1 MSCFSHG
8 LSPCERNQ
16 GSWRSHD
23 LSCCLLPAP
32 GQLLLPDQAPQDGDA
47 SQQRNVIGTS
57 LSLVCSSRAPLLVSS
72 RSKTS
77 QG

>member
-1 MSCFSHG
+1 MSYFSHG

-16 GSWRSHD
+16 GSWRSRD

-32 GQLLLPDQAPQDGDA
+32 GQLLLPDQAPQDGDV
-47 SQQRNVIGTS
+47 SQQRNVVGTW
-57 LSLVCSSRAPLLVSS
+57 LSLVYSSHAPLLVSS
-72 RSKTS
+72 RLKTS